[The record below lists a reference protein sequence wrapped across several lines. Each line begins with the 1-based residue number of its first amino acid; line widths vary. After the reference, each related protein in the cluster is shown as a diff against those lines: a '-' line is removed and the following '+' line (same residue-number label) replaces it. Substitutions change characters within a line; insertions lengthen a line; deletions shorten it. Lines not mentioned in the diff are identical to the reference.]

1 MPRPAGVV
9 PPRWPD
15 EQGRPLAQIALA
27 ARAIIFLM
35 PAPTNERQALER
47 ERVELPEDLAAYQ
60 RELAA
65 RAPADKRQRERLAW
79 HIHRVQKRMAEVE
92 VELTALRTEK

>member
-1 MPRPAGVV
+1 MV

-35 PAPTNERQALER
+35 PAPTNERQDLER
-47 ERVELPEDLAAYQ
+47 EQTELPEDLAAYQ

-65 RAPADKRQRERLAW
+65 RAPADKPQRERLAW
-79 HIHRVQKRMAEVE
+79 HIHRVQKRMAEIE
-92 VELTALRTEK
+92 VQLTALRTEK

>member
-1 MPRPAGVV
+1 MV
-9 PPRWPD
+9 PPRWSD

-47 ERVELPEDLAAYQ
+47 EQTELPEDLAANE

-65 RAPADKRQRERLAW
+65 RAPADKPQRERLAW
-79 HIHRVQKRMAEVE
+79 HIHRVQKRMAEIE
-92 VELTALRTEK
+92 VQLTALRTEK